1 MLSFLKKDIKFF
13 ELWLVRFLERVP
25 FKFHKNFLF
34 LLNKFL
40 KEFFYLFKN
49 LFLVRGLKI
58 DVRGK
63 VSAGG
68 NSKKRHYLI
77 KYGELSFSK
86 KKNRISY
93 GQNIVQTPT
102 GVLGLEFI
110 LVY

>member
-1 MLSFLKKDIKFF
+1 MF
-13 ELWLVRFLERVP
+13 
-25 FKFHKNFLF
+25 
-34 LLNKFL
+34 NKFL
-40 KEFFYLFKN
+40 KEFFKLFKN
-49 LFLVRGLKI
+49 TFLIKGLKI

-86 KKNRISY
+86 KKNKISY
-93 GQNIVQTPT
+93 AQNIARTPT
-102 GVLGLEFI
+102 GVLGLELL

>member
-1 MLSFLKKDIKFF
+1 
-13 ELWLVRFLERVP
+13 VP
-25 FKFHKNFLF
+25 FKVHKHFLF
-34 LLNKFL
+34 LFNKFL
-40 KEFFYLFKN
+40 KEFFYIFRN
-49 LFLVRGLKI
+49 LYCIKGLKV

-77 KYGELSFSK
+77 KYGALSFSK
-86 KKNRISY
+86 KKNKISY

-102 GVLGLEFI
+102 GVLGLEFV